1 MIRSTLLVLA
11 LSALSATAAFSQASS
26 ATINGTLRDSSGS
39 IIPGAALV
47 LRNPSTSV
55 ETRSVSNESGYYAF
69 LNILPGQYTL
79 EVSKAGFRTNKL
91 SQFTLAVNQTATID
105 VVMEVGSVDQSINV
119 EAIGAEVQASTAE
132 IGAVVARQQ
141 VVDLPLNGRNF
152 TQLLSLTPGV
162 APVSVSQNNGSGFAH
177 PGIGAFIFP
186 AINGQTN
193 RSNFWTLDG
202 ITNQGLMLS
211 TPAVNPIVDAIAEFK
226 VQSHNDQ
233 AEFGGISSTAPPGNT
248 FATASLMRATPFCR
262 W

>member
-1 MIRSTLLVLA
+1 MIRILVFAFTLCLTG
-11 LSALSATAAFSQASS
+11 ATAMFAQASS

-39 IIPGAALV
+39 VIPAASLA
-47 LRNPSTSV
+47 LRNTATAV
-55 ETRSVSNESGYYAF
+55 ETRTASNESGYYAF

-79 EVSKAGFRTNKL
+79 EVTKPGFRTNKL
-91 SQFTLAVNQTATID
+91 NPFVLAVNQTATID
-105 VVMEVGSVDQSINV
+105 IVMEVGSVDQSINV
-119 EAIGAEVQASTAE
+119 EAIGAEVQASTSE

-141 VVDLPLNGRNF
+141 VVDLPLNRRNF

-211 TPAVNPIVDAIAEFK
+211 T
-226 VQSHNDQ
+226 
-233 AEFGGISSTAPPGNT
+233 
-248 FATASLMRATPFCR
+248 
-262 W
+262 